1 MHITQLMVI
10 GVAAVGCALA
20 LAACGS
26 SAGYNP
32 AAATNPNTNSP
43 LALSQCMHS
52 HGIKSFPDPTNSSG
66 GPGLSLATSPGS
78 GTVIAD
84 GITFS
89 GPAFDAAAKAC
100 AKLLPGGGGPP
111 PPPTAQ
117 QKQQALEIRRVH
129 ANPRRTEL
137 PRPDVHRRS
146 RQRRI
151 PPARRCR
158 SGLAGLQAGSIS
170 MQRWARP
177 NPEFR
182 RMSGSEGQTVDE
194 RSPDRRWRV
203 RLLAG
208 LALIIAVAIVVV
220 VVENSGSSS
229 PSASGST
236 GSTATGAT
244 TVQRRN
250 LIETDTESGTLSY
263 NRPQTVYNRLTG
275 TITWL
280 PQVGQVIKAGGTL
293 YKVDGDPVL
302 LMNGMTPAYRDLGPS
317 DSDGGDIEQ
326 LNRNL
331 VALGFNAANI
341 TVDDVWQDATT
352 EGVDLLQE
360 SLGETETEHADARAD
375 RVPPR

>member
-1 MHITQLMVI
+1 
-10 GVAAVGCALA
+10 
-20 LAACGS
+20 
-26 SAGYNP
+26 
-32 AAATNPNTNSP
+32 
-43 LALSQCMHS
+43 
-52 HGIKSFPDPTNSSG
+52 
-66 GPGLSLATSPGS
+66 
-78 GTVIAD
+78 
-84 GITFS
+84 
-89 GPAFDAAAKAC
+89 
-100 AKLLPGGGGPP
+100 
-111 PPPTAQ
+111 
-117 QKQQALEIRRVH
+117 
-129 ANPRRTEL
+129 
-137 PRPDVHRRS
+137 
-146 RQRRI
+146 
-151 PPARRCR
+151 
-158 SGLAGLQAGSIS
+158 
-170 MQRWARP
+170 
-177 NPEFR
+177 
-182 RMSGSEGQTVDE
+182 MSGSEGQTVDE

-293 YKVDGDPVL
+293 YKIDGDPVL
-302 LMNGMTPAYRDLGPS
+302 LMNGTTPAYRDLGPA
-317 DSDGGDIEQ
+317 DSNGADIEQ

-360 SLGETETEHADARAD
+360 SLGETETGTLTLGQIVFLPRDQIVTTVDGTLGSTGGTSASATVDPPGPEFVNYV
-375 RVPPR
+375 VPHTTPAHKAAKTTKCPSTTKSTTPTTNTGTTTQPTTGANDTMTHPHCKPKKTKGVSKQEQIAALLALLKAETQQLK